1 MMNNTKIVFFDI
13 DGTLLNYET
22 LILSEKTIEV
32 LHGLQERDI
41 KICIATGRAPST
53 IPKFEGIE
61 FDAYLT
67 FNGSYCYTKDGEEIF
82 NNPIARED
90 VKQLL
95 RNAENIDKPVSI
107 AVRSRL
113 AANGSSPD
121 LEAYYTFAS
130 LKLEIAEDFDEVVEH
145 DDVYQVML
153 ACSQEEHEKMLQNVD
168 TVKITGWWDKAI
180 DIIPGDGGKGRGIEE
195 ILAYYGFDKSESMAF
210 GDGGNDI
217 EMLQTVG
224 IGIAMENA
232 KDEVKAIADDVCG
245 HVAEDGIYHYCVEH
259 HLI

>member
-1 MMNNTKIVFFDI
+1 MKDIKIIFFDI
-13 DGTLLNYET
+13 DGTLLKYET
-22 LILSEKTIEV
+22 MILSEKIFET
-32 LHGLQERDI
+32 LKRLQAKGI

-53 IPKFEGIE
+53 LPKFEGIE

-67 FNGSYCYTKDGEEIF
+67 FNGSYCYTKDKDVIF

-90 VKQLL
+90 VKILL
-95 RNAENIDKPVSI
+95 QNAKDIDKPVSI
-107 AVRSRL
+107 AVKSRL

-153 ACSQEEHEKMLQNVD
+153 ACSKDEHAQMIKDVD
-168 TVKITGWWDKAI
+168 RVKITGWWERAI
-180 DIIPGDGGKGRGIEE
+180 DIIPADGGKGRGIEE
-195 ILAYYGFDKSESMAF
+195 ILAYYGFDKSESLAF

-224 IGIAMENA
+224 TGVAMGNA
-232 KDEVKAIADDVCG
+232 TDKVKAIADDVCG
-245 HVAEDGIYHYCVEH
+245 DVAEDGIYYYCIEH
-259 HLI
+259 GLI